1 MDIGSS
7 DSYIYDDNKELRN
20 AILQKRMSKIQQPQS
35 KIDMAIEKIKCAS
48 KNLLIVEARRKKKDV
63 SSLNFLQL
71 VQLSCDFI

>member
-48 KNLLIVEARRKKKDV
+48 KNLLIFEARRKKKRCFILKVLTV
-63 SSLNFLQL
+63 SAVIL
-71 VQLSCDFI
+71 